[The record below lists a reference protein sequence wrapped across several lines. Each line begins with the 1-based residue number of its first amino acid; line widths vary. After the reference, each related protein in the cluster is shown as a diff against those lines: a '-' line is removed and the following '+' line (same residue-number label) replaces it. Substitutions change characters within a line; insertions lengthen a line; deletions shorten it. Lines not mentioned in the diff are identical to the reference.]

1 MIDRFQTS
9 LYQPI
14 NPFPPLFT
22 LEDMDATYQWIIRLR
37 KKYSPN
43 SDIWNL
49 RRDWE
54 NIKGEMLEQ
63 LNDGSYQFGVIDR
76 LEFEDATISLW
87 SSRDM
92 VALKLISQ
100 ALGRRMVKYIPK
112 SCCHIKN
119 HGGLK
124 KAVRQ
129 TYEALPEYQ
138 YVMRSDV
145 QGYYASICFD
155 VLIEII
161 ESYVTHPIL
170 LTLVRKACL
179 RTETSGGN
187 FYDYHEKGVPKGSP
201 LSPLLGA
208 IALMP
213 LDKAMGKIKGVFYQ
227 RYMDDWCVL
236 TKSKSALRKVV
247 KRTHEVMR
255 DLKFRLHP
263 LKTYIGKISRGF
275 NFLAY
280 YMDYE
285 KILPSKETIRRF
297 HERATALYETPQSGN
312 NQAHRRRRH
321 APKTVVSRDISE
333 YLVSEAAPTNT
344 YLESVL
350 QNLLA
355 LAARSPDTFA
365 AMRRRFDLWKS
376 WLKSGITN
384 LEEFATSVQN
394 FLPCM
399 FSCFMQGSAV
409 PVMGSAVVG

>member
-1 MIDRFQTS
+1 
-9 LYQPI
+9 
-14 NPFPPLFT
+14 
-22 LEDMDATYQWIIRLR
+22 
-37 KKYSPN
+37 
-43 SDIWNL
+43 
-49 RRDWE
+49 
-54 NIKGEMLEQ
+54 MLIQ
-63 LNDGSYQFGVIDR
+63 LNNGSYQFGVIDR

-92 VALKLISQ
+92 IALKLISR
-100 ALGRRMVKYIPK
+100 ALGQQMGKYIPK
-112 SCCHIKN
+112 SCCHVKH

-129 TYEALPEYQ
+129 TYEALPEYH

-155 VLIEII
+155 VLMRII
-161 ESYVTHPIL
+161 ESYITHPIL

-179 RTETSGGN
+179 RTETCGGI
-187 FYDYHEKGVPKGSP
+187 FYNYDKKGIPKGSP

-208 IALMP
+208 IALIP

-247 KRTHEVMR
+247 KYTHEVMR
-255 DLKFRLHP
+255 DLKFQLHP
-263 LKTYIGKISRGF
+263 LKTYMGKISRGF

-280 YMDYE
+280 YMDDQ

-297 HERATALYETPQSGN
+297 HERATALYEIPQSGN
-312 NQAHRRRRH
+312 NHTTHRRRH
-321 APKTVVSRDISE
+321 PSKTATRRDISE
-333 YLVSEAAPTNT
+333 YLVNESAPTNV
-344 YLESVL
+344 YLEGIL
-350 QNLLA
+350 QNLLVI
-355 LAARSPDTFA
+355 AARSPNTLA

-376 WLKSGITN
+376 WLKFGMTTI
-384 LEEFATSVQN
+384 EDFVTSVQN

-399 FSCFMQGSAV
+399 FSCFMQGPAAPMV
-409 PVMGSAVVG
+409 GTAVVV